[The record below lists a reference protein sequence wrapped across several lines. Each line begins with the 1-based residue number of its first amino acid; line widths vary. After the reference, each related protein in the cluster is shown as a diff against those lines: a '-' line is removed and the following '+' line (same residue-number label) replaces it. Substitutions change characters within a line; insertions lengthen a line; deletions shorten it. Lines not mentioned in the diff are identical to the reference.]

1 MLFKICCWLLCYL
14 TCYLTCYFFLYI
26 VVYLKV
32 DEVGKIVPYIT
43 SSLPA
48 NHMSLKVTN
57 KSINHEIGMIILW
70 FDWLNY

>member
-1 MLFKICCWLLCYL
+1 MIQPIDKLIQNIIQVKHISDILYNI
-14 TCYLTCYFFLYI
+14 YFCHYI
-26 VVYLKV
+26 IYLKV

-57 KSINHEIGMIILW
+57 HSINHEIGMIL
-70 FDWLNY
+70 F